1 MEKKKQRIK
10 SASQSFWRKLG
21 ERARKRFLSHLKA
34 ALLRLLVFLT
44 YRKAG
49 IRSSAFMIRKAN
61 RSPEK
66 KNVVKLYRGSKAGE
80 MGKKKMANG
89 VDKCFTCGL
98 FGGQPE
104 LHCEKCGVKLKCELC
119 GLAEVKIH
127 SCQQPPK
134 GKQ

>member
-1 MEKKKQRIK
+1 MEKKRQLTKLQF
-10 SASQSFWRKLG
+10 QSWLKKLKILAQ
-21 ERARKRFLSHLKA
+21 ERFLSRLRA

-89 VDKCFTCGL
+89 VDRCFTCGL

-104 LHCEKCGVKLKCELC
+104 IHCEKCGVKLKCELC